1 MGLFII
7 NDKEYSIFSN
17 NNYVM
22 DFYNPKQWCKNCVFF
37 GENKNGVYNLCCE
50 NYAEIS
56 IVSFCGHCDKFSDTE
71 KINLLKRC
79 FLKMEGFKFK
89 NKVI

>member
-1 MGLFII
+1 MGLFDI

-22 DFYNPKQWCKNCVFF
+22 DFYNPKQWCQNCVFF
-37 GENKNGVYNLCCE
+37 GERKNSVFNLCCE

-56 IVSFCGHCDKFSDTE
+56 IVSFCGHCNKFSDTK
-71 KINLLKRC
+71 KINLLKQC
-79 FLKMEGFKFK
+79 LLKMEGFKLK
-89 NKVI
+89 NKVR